1 MYGCFSL
8 ISFVLIFALFPNK
21 MHLRT
26 HLFPTKTQHVCVLR
40 TALSLRTT
48 PKQHQIK
55 FGSIHILHQQS
66 LFLVFAAYLQ
76 QGRLL
81 VQPQPPGEQPGRV
94 LLQPDW
100 HSLQPG
106 GLPPGVRGG
115 SERTADLPLHTQEEH
130 GAAGAPPSAQGQEKP
145 AGESFR
151 PTQRLRGP
159 DRRGLGLPGRAGGRH
174 RPGGGDRG
182 GGRRRRAQRVPGA
195 AAGSVQSRP
204 LECALLQPREPP
216 ERRYRGLSSSPT
228 VMDFHF
234 NRWHFW
240 SKKRKNVMLI
250 VLEITRA
257 ASSVSSLDVGNL
269 TVR

>member
-1 MYGCFSL
+1 MRFTHGAFSAHKPQAASDKVRL
-8 ISFVLIFALFPNK
+8 
-21 MHLRT
+21 
-26 HLFPTKTQHVCVLR
+26 
-40 TALSLRTT
+40 
-48 PKQHQIK
+48 
-55 FGSIHILHQQS
+55 SIHILQHQQS
-66 LFLVFAAYLQ
+66 LLLVFVAYLH

-81 VQPQPPGEQPGRV
+81 VQPQPPGEQPRRV

-115 SERTADLPLHTQEEH
+115 PERTADLPLPAQEEH

-151 PTQRLRGP
+151 PAQRLLGP
-159 DRRGLGLPGRAGGRH
+159 DRRGLGLPGRAGGRD

-182 GGRRRRAQRVPGA
+182 GGRGRRAQRVPGA

-216 ERRYRGLSSSPT
+216 ERRYRGLSSSAT

-234 NRWHFW
+234 NR
-240 SKKRKNVMLI
+240 
-250 VLEITRA
+250 
-257 ASSVSSLDVGNL
+257 
-269 TVR
+269 